1 MDINFELYK
10 VFYYV
15 AENLSFTKASKLLFV
30 SQSSVSQS
38 IKQLE
43 SKLNVKLFNRDKKNI
58 ILTEEGKILF
68 SYVKVSFEN
77 LKTAEKRIENYEK
90 NEVFIGASDTLCKYL
105 LLPIFRDFHQS
116 NPDIKIKISNQPSK
130 MTIEDIQNNKLD
142 FGIVNLSSNERYDNI
157 NTIHLKEYEEVLVCS
172 KNMYKNFSGK
182 ISFDDIKDYPMIT
195 LRNNTNTRNFL
206 DNFYKENNR
215 ILEPE
220 FEVVSID
227 LIIELIK
234 TDLGLGFV
242 MSETIKKDED
252 LRKIDF
258 YPKLP
263 KKNIAIIINKTLPV
277 SNTARLFIGFIKA
290 RY

>member
-15 AENLSFTKASKLLFV
+15 AENLSFTKASKLLYV

-43 SKLNVKLFNRDKKNI
+43 SKLNVTLFNRDKKKI
-58 ILTEEGKILF
+58 TLTEEGRILF
-68 SYVKVSFEN
+68 SYVKVSFEQ

-90 NEVFIGASDTLCKYL
+90 NEVFIGASDTLCKYF
-105 LLPIFRDFHQS
+105 LLPIFKDFHES
-116 NPDIKIKISNQPSK
+116 NPEIKIKISNQPSK
-130 MTIEDIQNNKLD
+130 MTIDDIKSSKLD
-142 FGIVNLSSNERYDNI
+142 FGIVNISSNEVYDDI
-157 NTIHLKEYEEVLVCS
+157 HTIHLKEYEEVLVAS
-172 KNMYKNFSGK
+172 KDTYKK
-182 ISFDDIKDYPMIT
+182 LKRRVSFDDIKDYPMIT
-195 LRNNTNTRNFL
+195 LRNNTNTRKFI
-206 DNFYKENNR
+206 DSFYKEHNR

-234 TDLGLGFV
+234 ADLGLGFV
-242 MSETIKKDED
+242 MSETIKKDND
-252 LRKIDF
+252 LCKIDF

-263 KKNIAIIINKTLPV
+263 KRNIAIIINKTLPV
-277 SNTARLFIGFIKA
+277 SNTARLFIDFIQS